1 MNTEPF
7 IQKLQSCLKKLHL
20 TFIAICL
27 ASCLVAGC
35 NSVKVSE
42 NCYAGPAPI
51 PYLGQVEKLKA
62 QGIKT
67 IINVRTNKMKHVE
80 RHARALGM
88 NYYQIKSGVFKVP
101 QDKEIRRFVDIV
113 CNPVNQ
119 PVYVCCTLGTDRTA
133 YYVACY
139 RMACM
144 NWTDDQAITTMDEG
158 LKQWWPI
165 FRKYK
170 THLRRHS
177 GMMRTAAANWKNK
190 EDKVQELVSTDQSSA
205 KRAAEYNRT
214 KQ

>member
-1 MNTEPF
+1 MNTEPS
-7 IQKLQSCLKKLHL
+7 ITELQSRLKRLLL
-20 TFIAICL
+20 TFAAICL
-27 ASCLVAGC
+27 ASSMVAGC
-35 NSVKVSE
+35 KSVKISE
-42 NCYAGPAPI
+42 NCYSGPAPI

-80 RHARALGM
+80 RHTRALGM

-101 QDKEIRRFVDIV
+101 QDKEIKRFVDIV
-113 CNPVNQ
+113 CNPENQ

-133 YYVACY
+133 YFVACY

-144 NWTDDQAITTMDEG
+144 NWTDDQAISTMDKG

-170 THLRRHS
+170 THLRRHCA
-177 GMMRTAAANWKNK
+177 MMRAAAANWKD
-190 EDKVQELVSTDQSSA
+190 ESGAQELVSTDQSSA
-205 KRAAEYNRT
+205 KQAAEYNRT